1 MSKKL
6 IAVAAAA
13 ALALTGLVGVAPANA
28 TAPNIALTATGSTG
42 TGTSADPYLVD
53 VPANNVIQTANVTTN
68 SVVTNTAITFT
79 IGGSTALAA
88 GDVVT
93 VTASG
98 PVRVIRSEVAA
109 ASNNFDASTLGLT
122 SISSTRTNADTMV
135 FYAYTTSA
143 SVAGTVVVNIVRST
157 GTTVNTSTTYNIQG
171 VAGPKHTVNVVTA
184 APLTLANGATA
195 TVGFTVSDVFGN
207 VIENEAA
214 AISAANTRSKMA
226 APTWS
231 ASKKV
236 YESVVTSDSN
246 GPLVASL
253 DIGAASVD
261 GMKAPADTIVAV
273 INNPTATAQAASLTA
288 QVAALTAQLAASV
301 TKVKYNKLAR
311 KWNRA
316 NPSNRVKLAR

>member
-13 ALALTGLVGVAPANA
+13 ALALTGLVGVAPASA
-28 TAPNIALTATGSTG
+28 TAPNIALTTTGSTG

-53 VPANNVIQTANVTTN
+53 VPAANLIQTAT
-68 SVVTNTAITFT
+68 SNTAITFT
-79 IGGSTALAA
+79 IGGTVALAA

-98 PVRVIRSEVAA
+98 PVKVLRSAVTVASA
-109 ASNNFDASTLGLT
+109 NFDASTLGLST
-122 SISSTRTNADTMV
+122 ISSTRTNADTME
-135 FYAYTTSA
+135 FFAYTTS
-143 SVAGTVVVNIVRST
+143 STVAGTVVVNIVRSS
-157 GTTVNTSTTYNIQG
+157 GTTVNTSSTYHIQG

-207 VIENEAA
+207 LVENEAA
-214 AISAANTRSKMA
+214 AVSADNTRVQMG

-236 YESVVTSDSN
+236 YESVVTSNSN
-246 GPLVASL
+246 GALVASL
-253 DIGAASVD
+253 DIGAATVL
-261 GMKAPADTIVAV
+261 GMKAPADSLAAV

-301 TKVKYNKLAR
+301 SKAKFNKLAKR
-311 KWNRA
+311 WNRA
-316 NPSNRVKLAR
+316 NPSNRVKLVK